1 MSNIKMNNFEQSID
15 SIRNILRTEGI
26 TGMESIN
33 HCVLFIIFSSLSES
47 KCVEYNIP
55 KQYAFEKF
63 KYDEQTKKD
72 LLTNDQKLFDKF
84 FLKDKEC
91 LIKQIKQ
98 KLGFSQINFKIKSL
112 QYFEKIYKIL
122 ESLNINNLE
131 ENFDIIGI
139 IYELH
144 LRSGSTG
151 SGMRDLGQYFTNR
164 LVIEYMV
171 KLCNP
176 KVKENG
182 EIEKILD
189 PSMGTGGFLTMSI
202 KHLNENNKNI
212 NWNANKNNIYGFDID
227 ENLKN
232 LALLNVLLETG
243 KDFKKTMVQCDSLKN
258 DYLVDKD
265 NKTVIDKV
273 DIILA
278 NEPFGL
284 KNIIHA
290 DCCDR
295 IKDLKIR
302 GTKGEPLFLQLM
314 MLSLNKGGRCAV
326 VVPDGVLFND
336 AKLHKDT
343 RKYLCEKLNLKKVVS
358 LEDGL
363 FLNTGVKSSI
373 LFFVNDGETEE
384 VEFCKIK
391 MSNGGIVEELI
402 IKVDIEEINEND
414 YSLFVNKYNIIE
426 EEKIEGLE
434 YKKLKEILKD
444 ISTTKTISS
453 NDRKNG
459 LYRFFSCSKDESTH
473 NTFDYEG
480 SYLIHGS
487 RGSTIDESIFITQN
501 EKFSICTSVFLSEI
515 INSNLYN
522 LKYVYYYLKHDKEKI
537 NKLITTTAIPMISK
551 TTYYDIEIPIPP
563 LSLQQQIVEALDS
576 IYDTIE
582 ENNKLIKNYEKIKKG
597 IIWSN
602 TLNVDKKIIT
612 DLCDI
617 KCGAKMNLQDYLV
630 DKSDYKIIRTRN
642 INYNEDFLFINK
654 DGYNLCKNCLL
665 KEGDIIM
672 TSFVDNFDCQL
683 VDNYYKNSTFN
694 GGIFRLNNFKINN
707 KYFINYLKTDNF
719 RKELENMSIGS
730 TVKMF
735 NVANLSNINIPI
747 PSKQIQEHIVKECE
761 YYDNLIETLKKENER
776 LQNNKI
782 IDMVLK
788 SVSNEI
794 DDQYDEILED
804 ESEEIQ
810 PTKITKETTKV
821 KEILKQVIE
830 KEALDEPTI
839 EEARNVIKESN
850 LKNKEKAQI
859 SLRKKFG
866 AKKEETNI

>member
-164 LVIEYMV
+164 LVVEYMV

-284 KNIIHA
+284 KNIIYA

-343 RKYLCEKLNLKKVVS
+343 RKYLCEKLKLNLKKVIS

-391 MSNGGIVEELI
+391 MSNGEIVEESV
-402 IKVDIEEINEND
+402 IKVDIEEIEQND

-434 YKKLKEILKD
+434 YKKLGEICDIKFGTRIKREEVEAKEESKIKYPCYGGGGISFYMNEFNREGKNLIISRFGVSENCVRIIDSKFWLNDSGMTIHSKYDKCIQKYLNYMILLKQKD
-444 ISTTKTISS
+444 I
-453 NDRKNG
+453 
-459 LYRFFSCSKDESTH
+459 
-473 NTFDYEG
+473 
-480 SYLIHGS
+480 
-487 RGSTIDESIFITQN
+487 
-501 EKFSICTSVFLSEI
+501 
-515 INSNLYN
+515 YN
-522 LKYVYYYLKHDKEKI
+522 LSVGACQKNVNIDDLKNLK
-537 NKLITTTAIPMISK
+537 
-551 TTYYDIEIPIPP
+551 IPIPP

-582 ENNKLIKNYEKIKKG
+582 GNNKLIKNYEKIKKG

-602 TLNVDKKIIT
+602 TLNVKNNTLGDIVEFKNGKTLSSKNFIT
-612 DLCDI
+612 GPYSVIGGGKSPAGNHNQYNCNENTILCSSS
-617 KCGAKMNLQDYLV
+617 GAYAGYISK
-630 DKSDYKIIRTRN
+630 YKIKVWASDCFSINPKKN
-642 INYNEDFLFINK
+642 INNNYLYYYLKYIQDKIYETQQGSAQPHVYSSTISQLFIPI
-654 DGYNLCKNCLL
+654 LS
-665 KEGDIIM
+665 KE
-672 TSFVDNFDCQL
+672 S
-683 VDNYYKNSTFN
+683 
-694 GGIFRLNNFKINN
+694 
-707 KYFINYLKTDNF
+707 
-719 RKELENMSIGS
+719 
-730 TVKMF
+730 
-735 NVANLSNINIPI
+735 
-747 PSKQIQEHIVKECE
+747 QEHIVKECE

-782 IDMVLK
+782 IEMVLK
-788 SVSNEI
+788 SVSNN
-794 DDQYDEILED
+794 DEDSENDVNDNILTN
-804 ESEEIQ
+804 EEV
-810 PTKITKETTKV
+810 ETT
-821 KEILKQVIE
+821 
-830 KEALDEPTI
+830 
-839 EEARNVIKESN
+839 
-850 LKNKEKAQI
+850 
-859 SLRKKFG
+859 
-866 AKKEETNI
+866 

>member
-1 MSNIKMNNFEQSID
+1 MSYIKMNNFEQSID

-33 HCVLFIIFSSLSES
+33 HCVLFIIFRSLSES
-47 KCVEYNIP
+47 KCIEYNIP

-63 KYDEQTKKD
+63 KYDEQSKKD

-122 ESLNINNLE
+122 ESLNINNLDE
-131 ENFDIIGI
+131 SFDIIGI

-171 KLCNP
+171 KLCDP

-202 KHLNENNKNI
+202 KHLNENNENI

-227 ENLKN
+227 DNLKN

-391 MSNGGIVEELI
+391 ISNGKIVEELV
-402 IKVDIEEINEND
+402 IKVDIEEIEQND
-414 YSLFVNKYNIIE
+414 YSLFVNKYNIVE

-434 YKKLKEILKD
+434 YKKLGSICKIKNGKN
-444 ISTTKTISS
+444 ISCSELIDGPYPVIGGGQKPMGYHNTYNIDKGKIIIAKIGEYAGFVSFTTFETFITS
-453 NDRKNG
+453 NG
-459 LYRFFSCSKDESTH
+459 LYLDNVLENINVK
-473 NTFDYEG
+473 
-480 SYLIHGS
+480 YL
-487 RGSTIDESIFITQN
+487 
-501 EKFSICTSVFLSEI
+501 
-515 INSNLYN
+515 
-522 LKYVYYYLKHDKEKI
+522 YYYLKYKQIRLYDFQETTGQP
-537 NKLITTTAIPMISK
+537 KLNSDMLSNFI
-551 TTYYDIEIPIPP
+551 IPIPL

-582 ENNKLIKNYEKIKKG
+582 GNNKLIQNYEKIKKG

-602 TLNVDKKIIT
+602 TLNVEKKVIT

-642 INYNEDFLFINK
+642 INYNDDFLFINK

-665 KEGDIIM
+665 KDGDIIM

-683 VDNYYKNSTFN
+683 VDNDYKNSTFN

-707 KYFINYLKTDNF
+707 KYIINYLKTDNF

-735 NVANLSNINIPI
+735 NVANLSNIKIPI
-747 PSKQIQEHIVKECE
+747 PSKQIQEHVVKECE
-761 YYDNLIETLKKENER
+761 YYDNLIETLKKENKR

-788 SVSNEI
+788 SVSNDNQSEKEYI
-794 DDQYDEILED
+794 NESHS
-804 ESEEIQ
+804 ESEEEPQ
-810 PTKITKETTKV
+810 PKKELTKEIKKV
-821 KEILKQVIE
+821 VEEE
-830 KEALDEPTI
+830 KP
-839 EEARNVIKESN
+839 
-850 LKNKEKAQI
+850 NKTA
-859 SLRKKFG
+859 
-866 AKKEETNI
+866 AKGSKSKSKTV

>member
-1 MSNIKMNNFEQSID
+1 MSYIKMNNFDQSID

-33 HCVLFIIFSSLSES
+33 HCVLFIIFRSLSEF
-47 KCVEYNIP
+47 KCIEYNIP
-55 KQYAFEKF
+55 TQYAFEKF

-144 LRSGSTG
+144 LRSGLSG

-243 KDFKKTMVQCDSLKN
+243 KDFKKTIVQCDSLKN

-391 MSNGGIVEELI
+391 MSNGEIVEESVI
-402 IKVDIEEINEND
+402 IVDIEEIEQND
-414 YSLFVNKYNIIE
+414 YSLFVNKYNVIE
-426 EEKIEGLE
+426 EEKIEGIE
-434 YKKLKEILKD
+434 YKNLGDVCEFLPKSRRAASFGTDNGKYKFFTSSLN
-444 ISTTKTISS
+444 TKYC
-453 NDRKNG
+453 DEADYKNEHIIIG
-459 LYRFFSCSKDESTH
+459 DGGVANINIGTNFSCSDHNYILKSTQE
-473 NTFDYEG
+473 NILNRY
-480 SYLIHGS
+480 I
-487 RGSTIDESIFITQN
+487 
-501 EKFSICTSVFLSEI
+501 
-515 INSNLYN
+515 
-522 LKYVYYYLKHDKEKI
+522 YYYLYSNLHIIESGFKG
-537 NKLITTTAIPMISK
+537 TTMKNVSK
-551 TTYYDIEIPIPP
+551 SYIQDLQIPIPP
-563 LSLQQQIVEALDS
+563 LSLQQQIVEALNS

-582 ENNKLIKNYEKIKKG
+582 GNNKLIQNYDKIKKG

-602 TLNVDKKIIT
+602 TLNMEKKKLG
-612 DLCDI
+612 DVVENI
-617 KCGAKMNLQDYLV
+617 KSGRPIK
-630 DKSDYKIIRTRN
+630 KEERN
-642 INYNEDFLFINK
+642 GNK
-654 DGYNLCKNCLL
+654 YPYYAANGIDGY
-665 KEGDIIM
+665 
-672 TSFVDNFDCQL
+672 VDEFI
-683 VDNYYKNSTFN
+683 FN
-694 GGIFRLNNFKINN
+694 GEYIICAQDGSIGATHYVNQKFYASNHIWALSSNKINN
-707 KYFINYLKTDNF
+707 KYIYLYLKDMIDYKSLIKGSVIPKLT
-719 RKELENMSIGS
+719 KEDLI
-730 TVKMF
+730 T
-735 NVANLSNINIPI
+735 INIPI
-747 PSKQIQEHIVKECE
+747 PSKKIQEHIVKECE

-794 DDQYDEILED
+794 DDQQDGITED
-804 ESEEIQ
+804 ESEEKIQ
-810 PTKITKETTKV
+810 PTKTTKETNKV

-830 KEALDEPTI
+830 KEELDEHHLKKS
-839 EEARNVIKESN
+839 KESPK
-850 LKNKEKAQI
+850 KNKSKSEKMTDI
-859 SLRKKFG
+859 
-866 AKKEETNI
+866 